1 MQTTYWKLG
10 SGADADR
17 RAIEEAAAWLRE
29 GKTVA
34 FPTETVYGLGA
45 DAASDEAVRRIFA
58 AKGRPSDNPLIVHV
72 AGMADAERL
81 AQRIP
86 PPAARLMER
95 FWPGPLTVV
104 LPCRRDRVAPSVT
117 AGLATVAVRMPSHPV
132 ALALLE
138 AARIPIAAP
147 SANLSGRPSPTTA
160 AHVREDLDG
169 RIDGILDG
177 GPAGVGLESTVVE
190 AGEDGRITVLRPG
203 GVSLEQLR
211 EVASDVA
218 LDGALL
224 QNAAAA
230 EFAPKS
236 PGMKYA
242 HYAPRGAMVVVAG
255 DSAERVIE
263 RMRRELAAAAARG
276 AKTGVL
282 AFSEHLPQFEADVAI
297 AYGSL
302 KHPEEAAG
310 RLYGALREFDRRGV
324 EVIVAE
330 GWTETGIGLAV
341 MNRLGKAASG
351 RILRV

>member
-1 MQTTYWKLG
+1 MQTTNWRLG
-10 SGADADR
+10 SGDAADR

-72 AGMADAERL
+72 AGVADAERL
-81 AQRIP
+81 AMRISP
-86 PPAARLMER
+86 MAARLMER

-104 LPCRRDRVAPSVT
+104 LPCRHDRVAPSVT
-117 AGLATVAVRMPSHPV
+117 AGLATVAVRVPAHPV
-132 ALALLE
+132 ALALME
-138 AARIPIAAP
+138 AAQIPVAAP

-177 GPAGVGLESTVVE
+177 GPAGIGLESTVVE
-190 AGEDGRITVLRPG
+190 ADDNGRVTVLRPG
-203 GVSLEQLR
+203 GISLEQLR
-211 EVASDVA
+211 EVAPDAA
-218 LDGALL
+218 LDEALL

-230 EFAPKS
+230 DFAPKS

-255 DSAERVIE
+255 DSAERVVE
-263 RMRRELAAAAARG
+263 RMRRELAAAAERG

-282 AFSEHLPQFEADVAI
+282 AFSEHLPRLDADVAI

-302 KHPEEAAG
+302 RNPDEAAS
-310 RLYGALREFDRRGV
+310 RLYGALREFDEHGV

-330 GWTETGIGLAV
+330 GWTESGIGLAV